1 MLLYP
6 EKPLQKPY
14 KELHSKALQINTKA
28 KWKIFQTYK
37 AASTFEAINVIHHH
51 INRLKKKNHMIYHLT
66 QKEHLT
72 KSSTSS

>member
-6 EKPLQKPY
+6 EKPY

-37 AASTFEAINVIHHH
+37 AASTFEVS
-51 INRLKKKNHMIYHLT
+51 YQQT
-66 QKEHLT
+66 KEE
-72 KSSTSS
+72 KPYII